1 MAREQVNPML
11 PLESTTTTPV
21 QDPRFAG
28 MLENLQQR
36 ISGLPQFNFQD
47 YLNQSFSGPYFE
59 QVSQGLLG
67 ALAPQERTARQNLS
81 DMFRNVGMQGSTAFG
96 QGMANL
102 MGQQGAYRNQ
112 LMANLAQNLLGTS
125 LQAGRLGL
133 ESALAPITAQ
143 TGLLRSLPT
152 GQMATENINMPGMLE
167 LLSTLRGA
175 TGGGGGGMTMPQ
187 FEAWMRGGQE
197 GIWGG
202 PRPTAGAG
210 GYGGGYGESP
220 SVMYG
225 TPSGRQEYD
234 WWGQPTGGGLESA
247 LSSPYDQYGGMTT
260 PSAQQGSWSDTGYWN
275 PPTAASYDPYGGI
288 DWSLFE

>member
-36 ISGLPQFNFQD
+36 ISGLPQFNFQN
-47 YLNQSFSGPYFE
+47 YLNQSFGGPYFE

-112 LMANLAQNLLGTS
+112 LMANLAQSLLGTS

-152 GQMATENINMPGMLE
+152 GQTATENINMPGMLE
-167 LLSTLRGA
+167 LMSTLRGA

-187 FEAWMRGGQE
+187 FEAWMRGGQQ

-210 GYGGGYGESP
+210 GYGRDQGGGYD
-220 SVMYG
+220 
-225 TPSGRQEYD
+225 PSGWGPNVRFGTASGQREYD
-234 WWGQPTGGGLESA
+234 WWGQPIDGGLESA
-247 LSSPYDQYGGMTT
+247 LSSPYDQYGDMTT
-260 PSAQQGSWSDTGYWN
+260 S
-275 PPTAASYDPYGGI
+275 ASYDPYGGI